1 MKVRPTLNIAALPG
15 IGYGVSAPLWW
26 GNLMMIVIE
35 GTLFALTIVTYYY
48 ISLSYAE
55 FPPARTP
62 DPDLVWGTL
71 NVALLLLSIVPGF
84 LAQRAAEQDNEKGL
98 MVMLGI
104 MILAGLI
111 AIWLRVYEFH
121 GLHCRWDSHAYGSVI
136 WTLLGMHTFHLIAAT
151 GESILLFVWCAF
163 NGMDKK
169 HRLDL
174 EVNSA
179 YWYFMTGSFAV
190 IYIVIYWSPR
200 FL

>member
-15 IGYGVSAPLWW
+15 IGFGVSAPLWW

-48 ISLSYAE
+48 ISLSYDQ
-55 FPPARTP
+55 FPPARTL
-62 DPDLVWGTL
+62 DPDLLWGTL
-71 NVALLLLSIVPGF
+71 NVLLLLLSIIPGF
-84 LAQRAAEQDNEKGL
+84 LAQRAAERDNAPRL
-98 MVMLGI
+98 MLMLGLI
-104 MILAGLI
+104 ILAGLGGI
-111 AIWLRVYEFH
+111 ALRVFEFH
-121 GLHCRWDSHAYGSVI
+121 HLHCRWDSTAYGSVI

-151 GESILLFVWCAF
+151 GESILLFIWCLF
-163 NGMDKK
+163 KGMDKK

-190 IYIVIYWSPR
+190 IYVVIYWSPK